1 MEIIELLVN
10 SKKREN
16 LIIKQ
21 ILIEYRNIKNNN
33 DKELFLK
40 LFSKLNIKKI
50 D

>member
-1 MEIIELLVN
+1 MEIIELLID

-16 LIIKQ
+16 LLIKK

-33 DKELFLK
+33 DKELFYK